1 MGGVAH
7 VFEDIGHGIEHVGEE
22 VWHGISHAGE
32 EVWHGISH
40 AGEEV
45 IHYAEPVIH
54 AIAPALPLAAT
65 VVIPEIAP
73 ASTALVTA
81 SAVAQPYT
89 ETFLAGTELSAI
101 AKQGL
106 SGVLH
111 PGWSSAEAGAIAAA
125 GQAVFNVAEYE
136 LNPAYHAQQAV
147 LAAKAA
153 AANPQ
158 ATGLFGALESNPLYS
173 SEGLDLSTLTNL
185 ISPSGIGGTASKVA
199 GTALLAKT
207 VLGSQMPV
215 AEQAALIGASAG
227 QSLPSLENIFE
238 PASITGQNISGNLSG
253 QSISGNLLNIENTGS
268 EITSQNSSNNI
279 FSTLGSIAGGIGGVA
294 SMVNTIQQ
302 LTNPQPNTIQQLLN
316 PQPNYVDPYATTD
329 VEGTYQ
335 LLNPNAGFSN
345 MNLSTNTTSQVL
357 GQGIALSN
365 IDDLIVIVIII
376 AIILAIL

>member
-89 ETFLAGTELSAI
+89 ETFLGATELSAI

-158 ATGLFGALESNPLYS
+158 ATGLFTALESNPLYS

-185 ISPSGIGGTASKVA
+185 ISPTGVGGTASKVA

-227 QSLPSLENIFE
+227 QSLGSL
-238 PASITGQNISGNLSG
+238 GNYIGNTAGNVLSG
-253 QSISGNLLNIENTGS
+253 FGDVLSG
-268 EITSQNSSNNI
+268 
-279 FSTLGSIAGGIGGVA
+279 AGGIAKTV
-294 SMVNTIQQ
+294 T
-302 LTNPQPNTIQQLLN
+302 TIQQLLS
-316 PQPNYVDPYATTD
+316 PKPNYVDPYATTD